1 MRSSASEMPSGTPGL
16 RALTG
21 GLLMV
26 MIAMPLSFV
35 SCTTSVME
43 RILWFDSLRCFRGD
57 VAAVDHRRG
66 DALAMKCGVSECRFR
81 CLRSTVIQMNVV
93 FPSESH
99 TAVNLDATVAGRAAS
114 IAGVHLGD
122 GNGGGCVRG
131 FFFQRPPGIVHGRTR
146 TLGFQ
151 IHIRALVLDG
161 LKRSDGFAEL
171 FPSFGVFHGNFE
183 RPLHTAD

>member
-26 MIAMPLSFV
+26 MIAMSLSFV
-35 SCTTSVME
+35 SCTRSVME
-43 RILWFDSLRCFRGD
+43 RILLFDSLRCFRGD
-57 VAAVDHRRG
+57 VAGVDHRRG

-99 TAVNLDATVAGRAAS
+99 TAVDLDAAIADRAAG
-114 IAGVHLGD
+114 IAGVHLGY

-131 FFFQRPPGIVHGRTR
+131 FFFQRPSGIVHGRTG

-151 IHIRALVLDG
+151 IHVRTMVLDG
-161 LKRSDGFAEL
+161 LKRYDR
-171 FPSFGVFHGNFE
+171 FGALLASLRILHRDVE

>member
-21 GLLMV
+21 GLLTV
-26 MIAMPLSFV
+26 MIAMSLSFV
-35 SCTTSVME
+35 SCTRSVME

-66 DALAMKCGVSECRFR
+66 DALAMKCGVSKCRFR

-99 TAVNLDATVAGRAAS
+99 AAGDLDATVADRAAG

-122 GNGGGCVRG
+122 GNGSRCIRG
-131 FFFQRPPGIVHGRTR
+131 FFFQRPPGIVHGRTG

-151 IHIRALVLDG
+151 IHIRALVLHG
-161 LKRSDGFAEL
+161 LERADRFAEL
-171 FPSFGVFHGNFE
+171 FPSLGVLHRDIE